1 MYFNSIEYPFFLLV
15 VLFGFWALAR
25 RRRARHLALLA
36 ASYFFYGCWNWRYL
50 GLIVFAT
57 MVHYVVALALDGTRR
72 AGRRKLLLAV
82 SVVTSLGVLGFF
94 KYSGFFADN
103 LNVLLQGLGL
113 QRLVPY
119 ARALLPVG
127 ISFYT
132 FQAMSYTI
140 DVYRGELKA
149 RRSLFDV
156 ALFIAFFPQLVAG
169 PILRASQFMP
179 QLERDPHYDD
189 ARAASGLFRIL
200 TGLVKKVIIADTLGV
215 ALVDKVFGTQAA
227 AAGLD
232 EAAPIQILI
241 AVYAYTFQI
250 YCDFSGYSD
259 IAIGTGRLMG
269 FEIPENFD
277 RPYVAVNLRDFWRR
291 WHISLST
298 WLRDYLYIPLG
309 GSRQGRVRT
318 YWALAVTMLLGGL
331 WHGASWNFLLWG
343 AFHGV
348 LLALTRWWQR
358 RRKAA
363 GLVPS
368 ANTTVILLK
377 RLGTFH
383 LVCLGWV
390 FFRALTLSD
399 AVTALGRLGAWGEG
413 RVHVPGEV
421 TAVLVVAI
429 AAHLT
434 PKVWLGRAGEWF
446 VRMPAWV
453 QACSAVAV
461 IWLASLMAQ
470 AAAPFIYFQF

>member
-1 MYFNSIEYPFFLLV
+1 LYFNSIEYPFFLLG
-15 VLFGFWALAR
+15 VLFGFWALVR
-25 RRRARHLALLA
+25 RRCARHLVLLA

-50 GLIVFAT
+50 GLIVFVT
-57 MVHYVVALALDGTRR
+57 MVHYVVALGLEGATRP
-72 AGRRKLLLAV
+72 GRRKLLLAV
-82 SVVTSLGVLGFF
+82 SVAASLGVLGFF

-103 LNVLLQGLGL
+103 VNALLDALGLG
-113 QRLVPY
+113 RLVPHV
-119 ARALLPVG
+119 RALLPVG

-149 RRSLFDV
+149 RRSLLDV

-200 TGLVKKVIIADTLGV
+200 AGLVKKVIIADTLGA
-215 ALVDKVFGTQAA
+215 ALVDKVFGTQGAPAA
-227 AAGLD
+227 LD
-232 EAAPIQILI
+232 DAAPLQVLV
-241 AVYAYTFQI
+241 AVYAYAFQI

-277 RPYVAVNLRDFWRR
+277 RPYVAVTLRDFWRR

-309 GSRQGRVRT
+309 GSRRGPVAT

-331 WHGASWNFLLWG
+331 WHGASWNFLVWG

-348 LLALTRWWQR
+348 LLALTRGWQR

-368 ANTTVILLK
+368 ANPAVIVLK

-399 AVTALGRLGAWGEG
+399 ALAALGRLGAWGEG
-413 RVHVPGEV
+413 HVHVPGEA

-434 PKVWLGRAGEWF
+434 PKVWLVRAGEWF

-453 QACSAVAV
+453 QACSGVAV

>member
-1 MYFNSIEYPFFLLV
+1 LYFNSIEYPFFLLV

-25 RRRARHLALLA
+25 RRCARHLMLLG
-36 ASYFFYGCWNWRYL
+36 ASYFFYGCWNWWYL

-57 MVHYVVALALDGTRR
+57 MVHYVVALALDGTARP
-72 AGRRKLLLAV
+72 ARRKVLLAV
-82 SVVTSLGVLGFF
+82 SVATSLGVLGFF

-103 LNVLLQGLGL
+103 ANTLLGALGL
-113 QRLVPY
+113 ERWVPH

-140 DVYRGELKA
+140 EVYRGALKA
-149 RRSLFDV
+149 RRSLLDV

-169 PILRASQFMP
+169 PILRASQFIP
-179 QLERDPHYDD
+179 QLEREPHYDD
-189 ARAASGLFRIL
+189 GRAASGLFRIL

-215 ALVDKVFGTQAA
+215 ALVDKVFGTPGAA
-227 AAGLD
+227 SALD
-232 EAAPIQILI
+232 EAAPLQILV

-269 FEIPENFD
+269 FEIPENFN
-277 RPYVAVNLRDFWRR
+277 RPYVAVSLRDFWRR

-309 GSRQGRVRT
+309 GSRRGAVRT

-331 WHGASWNFLLWG
+331 WHGASWNFVVWG

-363 GLVPS
+363 GLQPS
-368 ANTTVILLK
+368 TKAAVILLK

-383 LVCLGWV
+383 LVCLGWL

-399 AVTALGRLGAWGEG
+399 AVTALGRFGDWGQG
-413 RVHVPGEV
+413 HVHVPGEV
-421 TAVLVVAI
+421 TAVLVAAI
-429 AAHLT
+429 AVHLT
-434 PKVWLGRAGEWF
+434 PTVWRVRVGDWF

-453 QACSAVAV
+453 QACSGVAV